1 MLKINRDNQSFSVL
15 DTPTLADVSIT
26 ERYDLQEYIC
36 NSPDA
41 FFKEIGQELFL
52 IGKEISPS
60 KNVQDRIDILAVDKE
75 GTGVVIELKRGN
87 HKLHMM
93 QAISYAGMIAQ
104 WSSEDFLKLLNEVQ
118 QEAFTEF
125 LELADVAD
133 INRSQRIILIA
144 EAFDYAL
151 LIGAEW
157 LTDNHSVDVMCCRI
171 AVAKDA
177 TNSTEYLVCSNIYPA
192 PELLQE
198 AVPRGRRMTRP
209 ETVKWANWDTAL
221 ADIENAALVK
231 YYKEQLA
238 AQRDSYLRKRI
249 LHYVIDGK
257 RRWFAAARQARSYVW
272 QSGRFDGDIEFWQKG
287 LSDST
292 CVKPVKEETCLR
304 FFLATTEDFKFFHQA
319 ATEKLL
325 TTAWML
331 GSPEEGLDE
340 AEISADE

>member
-41 FFKEIGQELFL
+41 FFKEIGQEFFL

-60 KNVQDRIDILAVDKE
+60 KNVPDRIDILAVDKE
-75 GTGVVIELKRGN
+75 GTGVIIELKRGN

-93 QAISYAGMIAQ
+93 QAISYAGMISQ
-104 WSSEDFLKLLNEVQ
+104 WSSDDFLQRLGGAQ
-118 QEAFTEF
+118 QEKLIEF
-125 LELADVAD
+125 LEVDVED
-133 INRSQRIILIA
+133 INRRQRIILVA

-157 LTDNHSVDVMCCRI
+157 LTESHGVDVMCCRI

-177 TNSTEYLVCSNIYPA
+177 ATSTEYLVCSNIYPA
-192 PELLQE
+192 PELVQE
-198 AVPRGRRMTRP
+198 AVQRGRRTTGS
-209 ETVKWANWDTAL
+209 ETVKWADWDIAL
-221 ADIENAALVK
+221 ADIENFALVK

-238 AQRDSYLRKRI
+238 AGRDSYLRKRI

-272 QSGRFDGDIEFWQKG
+272 QHGRFDGDVEFWQKG

-292 CVKPVKEETCLR
+292 CVKPVKEGKCLR

-325 TTAWML
+325 TAAWML
-331 GSPEEGLDE
+331 GSPDEELDSV
-340 AEISADE
+340 EIEG